1 MVRAKSTWAADSCA
15 NILAC
20 LVDGP
25 VDQPLKYGSRGLPR
39 GPAAD
44 YLRPGQVIE
53 CIKTYTKEHSL
64 DAANLIPLAMKA
76 IHDSGG
82 SRWIEEVEL
91 LMEDPDLFEWPLE
104 DPLLCVAIAFM
115 RKYANRWTDKVR
127 EKLALTDDDDQPTD
141 WRKGRDNCGRQPA
154 GANHLAVS
162 FEDPELEKARQ
173 ARRIIEQNTVVKLGP
188 IVAIDW
194 SRPVPLDQQ

>member
-1 MVRAKSTWAADSCA
+1 MRSDRLHAKVR
-15 NILAC
+15 
-20 LVDGP
+20 
-25 VDQPLKYGSRGLPR
+25 Q
-39 GPAAD
+39 
-44 YLRPGQVIE
+44 
-53 CIKTYTKEHSL
+53 
-64 DAANLIPLAMKA
+64 
-76 IHDSGG
+76 
-82 SRWIEEVEL
+82 
-91 LMEDPDLFEWPLE
+91 
-104 DPLLCVAIAFM
+104 
-115 RKYANRWTDKVR
+115 RWTDKVR